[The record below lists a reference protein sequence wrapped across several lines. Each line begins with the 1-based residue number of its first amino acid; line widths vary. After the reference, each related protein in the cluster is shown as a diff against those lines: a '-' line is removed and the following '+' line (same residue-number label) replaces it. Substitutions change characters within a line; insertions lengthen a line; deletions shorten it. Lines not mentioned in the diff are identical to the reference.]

1 MNLYFDWN
9 VWFFFIIKFIKFVV
23 MQQLQEKKFYERKVL
38 GYLDWVTFYFI
49 SDRIFDIQELG
60 NVIDL
65 IFYVYLGFL
74 IYI

>member
-38 GYLDWVTFYFI
+38 GYLDWVIFYFI